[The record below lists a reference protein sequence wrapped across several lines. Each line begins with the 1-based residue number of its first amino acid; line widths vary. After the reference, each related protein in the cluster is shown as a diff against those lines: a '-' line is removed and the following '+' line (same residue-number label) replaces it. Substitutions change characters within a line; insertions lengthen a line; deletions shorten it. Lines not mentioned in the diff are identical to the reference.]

1 MLKFTQ
7 SKENPNMF
15 KTISYRI
22 IQKALYGFSF
32 IIPWKFPQVIQTHE
46 SPKVLVQLLIK
57 HKIKSILLVT
67 DQSLRQL
74 KMIDPFLNLL
84 EEHHINVVIYD
95 GVVPNPILENV
106 EEGYALTKQFPIEWI
121 VAIGG
126 GSVMDCAKAIGV
138 KMVRKTPLKKLKGI
152 LKVIKP
158 IPPCICIPTTAGT
171 GSETTVASVLS
182 DPVTK
187 EKFAIS
193 DPALF
198 PHTAILDPTLIASLP
213 LPILAATGV
222 DALTHAIESHL
233 NQNHTKQTI
242 SDANQALEII
252 FKHLPLAYTTQNIE
266 HKEKMLWASFLAG
279 RSFTRAYVGYVHGLA
294 HQLGA
299 YYHIPHGVANAVLL
313 PHVLRTYGPIIEPKL
328 NAWYQLYINTSS
340 LLSVS
345 EGAHALI
352 EHIEAMNASMNIP
365 RHFKQLKEE
374 DFDAIVVNALNEVHP
389 TYPVPRFL
397 THLDLVGILHKV
409 KD

>member
-1 MLKFTQ
+1 MLFR
-7 SKENPNMF
+7 SF

-158 IPPCICIPTTAGT
+158 IPPCICIPR
-171 GSETTVASVLS
+171 SE
-182 DPVTK
+182 
-187 EKFAIS
+187 E
-193 DPALF
+193 
-198 PHTAILDPTLIASLP
+198 
-213 LPILAATGV
+213 
-222 DALTHAIESHL
+222 
-233 NQNHTKQTI
+233 
-242 SDANQALEII
+242 
-252 FKHLPLAYTTQNIE
+252 
-266 HKEKMLWASFLAG
+266 
-279 RSFTRAYVGYVHGLA
+279 RRVG
-294 HQLGA
+294 
-299 YYHIPHGVANAVLL
+299 
-313 PHVLRTYGPIIEPKL
+313 
-328 NAWYQLYINTSS
+328 
-340 LLSVS
+340 
-345 EGAHALI
+345 
-352 EHIEAMNASMNIP
+352 
-365 RHFKQLKEE
+365 
-374 DFDAIVVNALNEVHP
+374 
-389 TYPVPRFL
+389 
-397 THLDLVGILHKV
+397 
-409 KD
+409 